1 MRGKKAKLIRKDAA
15 IMASGV
21 DHVNY
26 EDINKHNKLVF
37 NHLTIRNEYV
47 PVYTRMLG
55 ACQRAMYKQ
64 LKQIHKKNKV
74 SKK

>member
-26 EDINKHNKLVF
+26 EDVNKHNKLVL
-37 NHLTIRNEYV
+37 NQTTRKLESIH
-47 PVYTRMLG
+47 VYTRMLG

-64 LKQIHKKNKV
+64 LKKIHKTNKLTI
-74 SKK
+74 S